1 MAKENLL
8 CVTNW
13 ILFSV
18 KERKKNIDTVWI
30 DLEDI
35 MVSVMKVTG
44 ITSFLL
50 DLDRKYDD
58 TTEETRMIV
67 TRGWGRKSKDLRN
80 Y

>member
-18 KERKKNIDTVWI
+18 KERKKNIETVWM

>member
-1 MAKENLL
+1 M
-8 CVTNW
+8 
-13 ILFSV
+13 
-18 KERKKNIDTVWI
+18 DP
-30 DLEDI
+30 EDI

-67 TRGWGRKSKDLRN
+67 TRGWGRKSKNLRN

>member
-67 TRGWGRKSKDLRN
+67 TRGWGRKSKNLRN

>member
-18 KERKKNIDTVWI
+18 KERKKNIETVWM
-30 DLEDI
+30 DPEDI